1 MCGVASDNQA
11 AVDAADTV
19 LLALRAADAPA
30 VLGALTF
37 RPHRRVIS
45 VMPSPDVAAIS
56 RLLGP
61 VAEVSRGKP
70 AVSVANRAG
79 LTPVFPP
86 GGAADELFDRLG
98 STLPVAT
105 EQVLDATSVASATVA
120 VYFAYLTTIS
130 DWVTAQGLPPEHPRR
145 MVGAV
150 FTGVNADL
158 AEPAGFDELARQ
170 HATPGGQNERLLA
183 GVRAA
188 GVYDSI
194 TRELDRLLKA

>member
-61 VAEVSRGKP
+61 VAEVSLGKP

-79 LTPVFPP
+79 LTVFPP

-145 MVGAV
+145 LVGAV
-150 FTGVNADL
+150 FTG
-158 AEPAGFDELARQ
+158 
-170 HATPGGQNERLLA
+170 
-183 GVRAA
+183 
-188 GVYDSI
+188 
-194 TRELDRLLKA
+194 

>member
-1 MCGVASDNQA
+1 M
-11 AVDAADTV
+11 
-19 LLALRAADAPA
+19 
-30 VLGALTF
+30 
-37 RPHRRVIS
+37 
-45 VMPSPDVAAIS
+45 
-56 RLLGP
+56 
-61 VAEVSRGKP
+61 SRGKP

-145 MVGAV
+145 M
-150 FTGVNADL
+150 
-158 AEPAGFDELARQ
+158 AGPFS
-170 HATPGGQNERLLA
+170 PG
-183 GVRAA
+183 
-188 GVYDSI
+188 
-194 TRELDRLLKA
+194 

>member
-61 VAEVSRGKP
+61 VAEVSLGKP

-130 DWVTAQGLPPEHPRR
+130 GWVTAQGLPPEHPRR
-145 MVGAV
+145 M
-150 FTGVNADL
+150 
-158 AEPAGFDELARQ
+158 AGPFS
-170 HATPGGQNERLLA
+170 PG
-183 GVRAA
+183 
-188 GVYDSI
+188 
-194 TRELDRLLKA
+194 

>member
-1 MCGVASDNQA
+1 M
-11 AVDAADTV
+11 
-19 LLALRAADAPA
+19 
-30 VLGALTF
+30 
-37 RPHRRVIS
+37 
-45 VMPSPDVAAIS
+45 
-56 RLLGP
+56 
-61 VAEVSRGKP
+61 
-70 AVSVANRAG
+70 
-79 LTPVFPP
+79 
-86 GGAADELFDRLG
+86 
-98 STLPVAT
+98 AT